1 MAEAPEKPVY
11 LLTGSDRPK
20 IETALARLRAHFA
33 PEAIEAASAIDTS
46 GESAV
51 ALCNTGSLFG
61 DARLVVVEDVDGRKD
76 GDGRRKGGWKTA
88 DIEAVVAYI
97 ANPAPGTVLALVGED
112 VKKTTALRKA
122 CEKAGRILDFDV
134 DKKKLHGWVADQL
147 RKRGVQAE
155 PDAAAALVQLVGD
168 DVQALAT
175 EVDKLATWAAGEPVG
190 EREVIALVAP
200 SSDEP
205 LYVLTD
211 AVGMRNG
218 GSAMALSETIFER
231 DPRSRRDVAPRVAG
245 AIAGHM
251 TRLATLKGLAE
262 RGVSSKE
269 AATEV
274 GMHPFRTQKLYEQAE
289 AFSTEELRDA
299 VVRMAELDGSLKGQ
313 SRLEPDLEV
322 QRAVADLTRRPA
334 LSNPG

>member
-1 MAEAPEKPVY
+1 MTSPSSSPSPSAHVRTEGRVRAWR
-11 LLTGSDRPK
+11 RPRRSRS
-20 IETALARLRAHFA
+20 TSS
-33 PEAIEAASAIDTS
+33 PEAIVRRSRRNWRAFARTS
-46 GESAV
+46 RPKPS
-51 ALCNTGSLFG
+51 
-61 DARLVVVEDVDGRKD
+61 R
-76 GDGRRKGGWKTA
+76 KTA
-88 DIEAVVAYI
+88 DIEAVVSYI

-205 LYVLTD
+205 IYVLTD

-269 AATEV
+269 AATQV

>member
-1 MAEAPEKPVY
+1 
-11 LLTGSDRPK
+11 
-20 IETALARLRAHFA
+20 
-33 PEAIEAASAIDTS
+33 
-46 GESAV
+46 
-51 ALCNTGSLFG
+51 
-61 DARLVVVEDVDGRKD
+61 
-76 GDGRRKGGWKTA
+76 
-88 DIEAVVAYI
+88 
-97 ANPAPGTVLALVGED
+97 
-112 VKKTTALRKA
+112 
-122 CEKAGRILDFDV
+122 V
-134 DKKKLHGWVADQL
+134 DKRKLHGWVADQL

-251 TRLATLKGLAE
+251 TRLAALKRLAE

-289 AFSTEELRDA
+289 GFSTEELRDA

-334 LSNPG
+334 LSKPG